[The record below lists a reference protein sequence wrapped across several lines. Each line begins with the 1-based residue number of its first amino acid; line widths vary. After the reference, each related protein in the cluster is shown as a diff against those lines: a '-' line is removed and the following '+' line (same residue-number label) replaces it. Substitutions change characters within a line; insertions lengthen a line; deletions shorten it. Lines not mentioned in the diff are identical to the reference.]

1 MFFKQQE
8 CTGRWIRV
16 ESKAVCKTAET
27 QTEMTYFSKMAAV
40 QEGIVYVMEVST
52 SWSQHLKCTVLRR
65 LIRYPATTMR
75 CPSPTSTASGKK
87 GASKVS
93 LSTACNSSFIH
104 F

>member
-16 ESKAVCKTAET
+16 ESKAVCKTAKT
-27 QTEMTYFSKMAAV
+27 QTEMTYSSKMAAV
-40 QEGIVYVMEVST
+40 QEGIVSVMEVST
-52 SWSQHLKCTVLRR
+52 SWSQRLKCTVLRR
-65 LIRYPATTMR
+65 LVRYPATTTC
-75 CPSPTSTASGKK
+75 CPSPTTTASRKRR
-87 GASKVS
+87 ASKVS